1 VEKEIRRGSG
11 PRVID
16 GGLRVEQVP
25 RAEAVL
31 VDAVGWPEEDD
42 GQSSTVSFSSL
53 RKRMG

>member
-1 VEKEIRRGSG
+1 VEKETRRGSG